1 MSERHNERQPE
12 QQPEQQA
19 EQQAERATPQPQRLS
34 LRSNRVLLVATGSI
48 MVAHL
53 PTHLTWVRHQQPS
66 LEVQVVLTRSAGQFV
81 SKEALHMIS
90 GRPVLDDAWEPGAD
104 TSGARHVEW
113 SRWAELAVV
122 WPATMH
128 YTARLA
134 LGLADSP
141 SLLALHC
148 TGAPVG
154 VAPSLPPGGWQS
166 AAMSGHVA
174 ALEARPGVK
183 VIPPVP
189 GLSWTTKKLDS
200 WLCPPLGAVLR
211 DLDEWAHDREVA
223 DERL

>member
-1 MSERHNERQPE
+1 MSEERTG
-12 QQPEQQA
+12 QA
-19 EQQAERATPQPQRLS
+19 APDTRRLS
-34 LRSNRVLLVATGSI
+34 LRSDRLLVVATGSI

-53 PTHLTWVRHQQPS
+53 PTQLTWVRHQQPS
-66 LEVQVVLTRSAGQFV
+66 LEIQVVLTRAAGQFV

-113 SRWAELAVV
+113 SRWAQLAVV

-148 TGAPVG
+148 TSAPIG
-154 VAPSLPPGGWQS
+154 VAPSLPPGGWES
-166 AAMSGHVA
+166 PAMSGHVA
-174 ALEARPGVK
+174 ALDARPGVK
-183 VIPPVP
+183 VIPPKP
-189 GLSWTTKKLDS
+189 GMSVTTKKMDG
-200 WLCPPLGAVLR
+200 WLCPPLSSVLR
-211 DLDEWAHDREVA
+211 ELDEWAQDRKTA
-223 DERL
+223 DEQL

>member
-1 MSERHNERQPE
+1 MSGQRTERVLPDS
-12 QQPEQQA
+12 P
-19 EQQAERATPQPQRLS
+19 RLS
-34 LRSNRVLLVATGSI
+34 LRGDRLLLVATGSL
-48 MVAHL
+48 MAAHL
-53 PTHLTWVRHQQPS
+53 PTQLVWVRQQQPS
-66 LEVQVVLTRSAGQFV
+66 LEVQVVLTRAAGQFV

-148 TGAPVG
+148 TGAPIG
-154 VAPSLPPGGWQS
+154 VAPALPPGGWES

-174 ALEARPGVK
+174 ALEARPGVR
-183 VIPPVP
+183 VVPPEP
-189 GLSWTTKKLDS
+189 GLSMTTKKKDG
-200 WLCPPLGAVLR
+200 WLCPPLSSVLSE
-211 DLDEWAHDREVA
+211 LDEWAHDRRVP
-223 DERL
+223 DEQL